1 MRDFYATS
9 TPTPL
14 DQADGLRRMFAARRC
29 RVLALAA
36 NPHVAFGGVVLDRVA
51 AGLEALGRE
60 VLVVD
65 AAAGAPAPHELAAL
79 DLAAGIERVSERVGY
94 LPARGLPLRF
104 VDTRGSAAGFLDAL
118 QAAAPLAG
126 AMLVHADAAE
136 LARLF
141 ARRAMR
147 PLLLAADHPES
158 LKHAYAS
165 AKLLVQRSGLA
176 TFDLLLAAGAQSPRL
191 DRIVSSLE
199 QCAERFLGALLCDWA
214 LVDPAGDPGASDD
227 GLEPLLRA
235 QLALD
240 ADTTAPT
247 AAWAPAP
254 VPHPTALGATRAAER
269 PAARPTLR

>member
-9 TPTPL
+9 SPTPL

-36 NPHVAFGGVVLDRVA
+36 NPQVAFGGVVLDRVA
-51 AGLEALGRE
+51 AGLAALGRE

-65 AAAGAPAPHELAAL
+65 AAAGAPAPHELAVL
-79 DLAAGIERVSERVGY
+79 DLAAGIERLSDRVGY

-104 VDTRGSAAGFLDAL
+104 VDTRGSAAGLLDAL
-118 QAAAPLAG
+118 QAAAPWAG
-126 AMLVHADAAE
+126 VLLVHADAAE
-136 LARLF
+136 LARLLTRC
-141 ARRAMR
+141 AAR

-165 AKLLVQRSGLA
+165 AKLLAQRTGLA

-191 DRIVSSLE
+191 DRIVSSLAL
-199 QCAERFLGALLCDWA
+199 CAERFLGALLYDWA
-214 LVDPAGDPGASDD
+214 LVDPAGEPAGGHDELGA
-227 GLEPLLRA
+227 LLRA

-240 ADTTAPT
+240 PN
-247 AAWAPAP
+247 AATVAGAPARM
-254 VPHPTALGATRAAER
+254 PHPAALGAAWPHPRT
-269 PAARPTLR
+269 AARPTLR